1 MPQNTKYKWVSK
13 CQRTSYS
20 VGQKEEVVSYAKN
33 YGRNNAAAYFGLDK
47 SMVRRWVKV
56 SASWTSK
63 VSRNSKKIGSG
74 RKVFYP
80 EVEKKLYN
88 WIIE

>member
-1 MPQNTKYKWVSK
+1 M
-13 CQRTSYS
+13 
-20 VGQKEEVVSYAKN
+20 VG
-33 YGRNNAAAYFGLDK
+33 
-47 SMVRRWVKV
+47 RWVKASV
-56 SASWTSK
+56 SWTSE

-88 WIIE
+88 